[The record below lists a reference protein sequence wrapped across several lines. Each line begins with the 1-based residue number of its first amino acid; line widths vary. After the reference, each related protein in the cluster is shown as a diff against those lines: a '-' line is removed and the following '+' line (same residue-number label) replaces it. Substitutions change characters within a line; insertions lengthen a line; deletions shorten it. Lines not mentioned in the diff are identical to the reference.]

1 MNIEDIKKIG
11 DSVKEVSGLDI
22 FDNTRRRDYVEMRA
36 LVCYVL
42 RKKLRIGLTNIALYF
57 QSEGKTMHHATVIHL
72 IKMYPVYK
80 RYNSQLEDIEYS
92 FNFDKSFEF
101 NENNFIKNQ
110 YLIDKYNNLK
120 NKYDYLKNNVEN
132 NPILNVMHNI
142 PEDKRDEVIERII
155 MMKKSWDWKSKD
167 ECKVIEASTS
177 MEGMH
182 W

>member
-11 DSVKEVSGLDI
+11 DSVKEVSGLNI

-57 QSEGKTMHHATVIHL
+57 QSEGKTMHHATIIHL
-72 IKMYPVYK
+72 VKMYPMYK
-80 RYNSQLEDIEYS
+80 RYNSRLASIED
-92 FNFDKSFEF
+92 SFEQLNNLEF
-101 NENNFIKNQ
+101 NQDSYIRNQ
-110 YLIDKYNNLK
+110 YLSYNYDKLQEKYKNLK
-120 NKYDYLKNNVEN
+120 DNIKT
-132 NPILNVMHNI
+132 NPILDVLQDI
-142 PEDKRDEVIERII
+142 PEDKIDEVIERINI
-155 MMKKSWDWKSKD
+155 LKKSWDWKSKD
-167 ECKVIEASTS
+167 ECKVIEANTS

>member
-11 DSVKEVSGLDI
+11 DSVKEVSGLNI

-72 IKMYPVYK
+72 VKMYPMYK
-80 RYNSQLEDIEYS
+80 RYNSRLASIED
-92 FNFDKSFEF
+92 SFEQLNNLEF
-101 NENNFIKNQ
+101 NQDSYIRNQ
-110 YLIDKYNNLK
+110 YLSYNYDKLQEKYKNLK
-120 NKYDYLKNNVEN
+120 DNIKT
-132 NPILNVMHNI
+132 NPILDVLQDI
-142 PEDKRDEVIERII
+142 PEDKIDEVIERINI
-155 MMKKSWDWKSKD
+155 LKKSWDWKSKD
-167 ECKVIEASTS
+167 ECKVIEANTS

>member
-1 MNIEDIKKIG
+1 MKIEDIKKIG
-11 DSVKEVSGLDI
+11 DSVKEASGLNI
-22 FDNTRRRDYVEMRA
+22 FDNTRIREYVEMRA

-72 IKMYPVYK
+72 VNQYPMYK
-80 RYNSQLEDIEYS
+80 RYNPRLAEIED
-92 FNFDKSFEF
+92 NFEELNNLEF
-101 NENNFIKNQ
+101 NQESYIRNK
-110 YLIDKYNNLK
+110 YLSYNYDKLQEKYNK
-120 NKYDYLKNNVEN
+120 LKNNIKT
-132 NPILNVMHNI
+132 NPILEVLQEI
-142 PEDKRDEVIERII
+142 PEDKIDEVIERINI
-155 MMKKSWDWKSKD
+155 MKKSWDWKSKD

>member
-1 MNIEDIKKIG
+1 MKIEDIKKIG

-36 LVCYVL
+36 LVCYIL

>member
-1 MNIEDIKKIG
+1 MKIEDIKKIG

-72 IKMYPVYK
+72 VKMYPMYK
-80 RYNSQLEDIEYS
+80 RYNSRLASIED
-92 FNFDKSFEF
+92 SFEQLNNLEF
-101 NENNFIKNQ
+101 NQDSYIRNQ
-110 YLIDKYNNLK
+110 YLSYNYDKLQEKYKNLK
-120 NKYDYLKNNVEN
+120 DNIKT
-132 NPILNVMHNI
+132 NPILDILQDI
-142 PEDKRDEVIERII
+142 PEDKIDEVIERINI
-155 MMKKSWDWKSKD
+155 LKKSWDWKSKD
-167 ECKVIEASTS
+167 ECKVIEANTS

>member
-72 IKMYPVYK
+72 VKMYPMYK
-80 RYNSQLEDIEYS
+80 RYNSRLVSIEE
-92 FNFDKSFEF
+92 SFEQLNNLEF
-101 NENNFIKNQ
+101 NQDSYIRNQ
-110 YLIDKYNNLK
+110 YLSYNYDKLQEKYKNLK
-120 NKYDYLKNNVEN
+120 DNIKT
-132 NPILNVMHNI
+132 NPILDVLQDI
-142 PEDKRDEVIERII
+142 PEDKIDEVIERINI
-155 MMKKSWDWKSKD
+155 LKKSWDWKSKD
-167 ECKVIEASTS
+167 ECKVIEANTS

>member
-72 IKMYPVYK
+72 VNQYPMYK
-80 RYNSQLEDIEYS
+80 RYNSRLAEIED
-92 FNFDKSFEF
+92 SFEEINNLEF
-101 NENNFIKNQ
+101 NQDSYIRNQ
-110 YLIDKYNNLK
+110 YLTY
-120 NKYDYLKNNVEN
+120 KYDELRQKHKDLKDNIKT
-132 NPILNVMHNI
+132 NPILEVLQDI
-142 PEDKRDEVIERII
+142 PEDKIDEVIERINI
-155 MMKKSWDWKSKD
+155 MKKSWDWKSKD
-167 ECKVIEASTS
+167 KCKVIESSTS
-177 MEGMH
+177 MDGMH

>member
-11 DSVKEVSGLDI
+11 DSVKEVSGLNI

-80 RYNSQLEDIEYS
+80 KYNSTLEDIEYS

-110 YLIDKYNNLK
+110 YLIDKYNKLK
-120 NKYDYLKNNVEN
+120 NKYDDLKNNVEK

-142 PEDKRDEVIERII
+142 PEDRIDEVIERII

-167 ECKVIEASTS
+167 ECKVIEASS
-177 MEGMH
+177 GISDFAY
-182 W
+182 

>member
-11 DSVKEVSGLDI
+11 DSVKEVSGLNI

-72 IKMYPVYK
+72 VKMYPMYK
-80 RYNSQLEDIEYS
+80 RYNSRLASIED
-92 FNFDKSFEF
+92 SFEQLNNLEF
-101 NENNFIKNQ
+101 NQDSYIRNQ
-110 YLIDKYNNLK
+110 YLSYNYDKLQEKYKNLK
-120 NKYDYLKNNVEN
+120 DNIKTNH
-132 NPILNVMHNI
+132 ILDVLQDI
-142 PEDKRDEVIERII
+142 PEDKIDEVIERINI
-155 MMKKSWDWKSKD
+155 LKKSWDWKSKD
-167 ECKVIEASTS
+167 ECKVIEANTS

>member
-11 DSVKEVSGLDI
+11 DSVKEVSGLNI

-72 IKMYPVYK
+72 VKMYPMYK
-80 RYNSQLEDIEYS
+80 RYNSRLASIEE
-92 FNFDKSFEF
+92 SFEELNNLEF
-101 NENNFIKNQ
+101 NQDSYIRNQ
-110 YLIDKYNNLK
+110 YLSYNYDKLQEKYKNLK
-120 NKYDYLKNNVEN
+120 DNIKT
-132 NPILNVMHNI
+132 NPILDVLQDI
-142 PEDKRDEVIERII
+142 PEDKIDEVIERINI
-155 MMKKSWDWKSKD
+155 LKKSWDWKSKD
-167 ECKVIEASTS
+167 ECKVIEANTS
-177 MEGMH
+177 MDGMH

>member
-11 DSVKEVSGLDI
+11 DSVKEVSGLNI

-72 IKMYPVYK
+72 VNQYPMYK
-80 RYNSQLEDIEYS
+80 RYNSRLASIEE
-92 FNFDKSFEF
+92 SFEDLNNLEF
-101 NENNFIKNQ
+101 NQDSYIRNQ
-110 YLIDKYNNLK
+110 YLSYNYDKLQEKYKNLK
-120 NKYDYLKNNVEN
+120 DNIKT
-132 NPILNVMHNI
+132 NPILDVLQDI
-142 PEDKRDEVIERII
+142 PEHKIDEVIERINI
-155 MMKKSWDWKSKD
+155 LKKSWDWKSKD
-167 ECKVIEASTS
+167 ECKVIEANTS

>member
-1 MNIEDIKKIG
+1 MNIQDIKKIG

-36 LVCYVL
+36 LVCYIL

>member
-72 IKMYPVYK
+72 VKMYPMYK
-80 RYNSQLEDIEYS
+80 RYNSRLASIED
-92 FNFDKSFEF
+92 SFEELNNLEF
-101 NENNFIKNQ
+101 NQDSYIRNQ
-110 YLIDKYNNLK
+110 YLSYNYDKLQEKYKNLK
-120 NKYDYLKNNVEN
+120 DNIKT
-132 NPILNVMHNI
+132 NPILDVLQDI
-142 PEDKRDEVIERII
+142 PEDKIDEVIERINI
-155 MMKKSWDWKSKD
+155 LKKSWDWKSKD
-167 ECKVIEASTS
+167 ECKVIEANTS
-177 MEGMH
+177 MDGMH

>member
-1 MNIEDIKKIG
+1 MNIQDIKKIG

-72 IKMYPVYK
+72 VNQYPMYK
-80 RYNSQLEDIEYS
+80 RYNSRLEDIEYS
-92 FNFDKSFEF
+92 FNFDKSFQF

-110 YLIDKYNNLK
+110 YLIDKYNKLK
-120 NKYDYLKNNVEN
+120 NKYDDLKNNVEK

-142 PEDKRDEVIERII
+142 PEDKIDEVIERII
-155 MMKKSWDWKSKD
+155 MMKKSWYWKSKD
-167 ECKVIEASTS
+167 ECKVVEANTS

>member
-72 IKMYPVYK
+72 VKMYPMYK
-80 RYNSQLEDIEYS
+80 RYNSRLASIEE
-92 FNFDKSFEF
+92 SFEQLNNLEF
-101 NENNFIKNQ
+101 NQDSYIRNQ
-110 YLIDKYNNLK
+110 YLSYNYDKLQEKYKDLK
-120 NKYDYLKNNVEN
+120 DTIKT
-132 NPILNVMHNI
+132 NPILDVLKDI
-142 PEDKRDEVIERII
+142 PEDKIDEVIERINI
-155 MMKKSWDWKSKD
+155 LKKSWDWKSKD
-167 ECKVIEASTS
+167 KCEVIEASS
-177 MEGMH
+177 GISDFAY
-182 W
+182 

>member
-11 DSVKEVSGLDI
+11 DSVKEVSGLNI

-72 IKMYPVYK
+72 VKMYPMYK
-80 RYNSQLEDIEYS
+80 RYNSRLASIED
-92 FNFDKSFEF
+92 SFEQLNNLEF
-101 NENNFIKNQ
+101 NQDSYIRNQ
-110 YLIDKYNNLK
+110 YLSYNYDKLQEKYKNLK
-120 NKYDYLKNNVEN
+120 DNIKT
-132 NPILNVMHNI
+132 NPILDVLQDI
-142 PEDKRDEVIERII
+142 PEDKIDEVIERINI
-155 MMKKSWDWKSKD
+155 LKKSWDWKSKD
-167 ECKVIEASTS
+167 ECKVIEANTS
-177 MEGMH
+177 MDDMH

>member
-1 MNIEDIKKIG
+1 MKIEDIKKIG
-11 DSVKEVSGLDI
+11 DSVKEASGLNI
-22 FDNTRRRDYVEMRA
+22 FDNTRIREYVEMRA

-72 IKMYPVYK
+72 VNQYPMYK
-80 RYNSQLEDIEYS
+80 RYNPRLAEIED
-92 FNFDKSFEF
+92 SFEELNNLEF
-101 NENNFIKNQ
+101 NQESYIRNK
-110 YLIDKYNNLK
+110 YLSYNYDKLQEKYNK
-120 NKYDYLKNNVEN
+120 LKNNIKT
-132 NPILNVMHNI
+132 NPILEVLQEI
-142 PEDKRDEVIERII
+142 PEDKIDEVIERINI
-155 MMKKSWDWKSKD
+155 MKKSWDWKSKD

>member
-11 DSVKEVSGLDI
+11 DSVKEVSGLNI

-72 IKMYPVYK
+72 VKMYPMYK
-80 RYNSQLEDIEYS
+80 RYNSRLASIED
-92 FNFDKSFEF
+92 SFEQLNNLEF
-101 NENNFIKNQ
+101 NQDSYIRNQ
-110 YLIDKYNNLK
+110 YLSYNYDKLQEKYKNLK
-120 NKYDYLKNNVEN
+120 DNIKT
-132 NPILNVMHNI
+132 NPILDILQDI
-142 PEDKRDEVIERII
+142 PEDKIDEVIERINI
-155 MMKKSWDWKSKD
+155 LKKSWDWKSKD
-167 ECKVIEASTS
+167 ECKVIEANTS
-177 MEGMH
+177 MDGMH

>member
-11 DSVKEVSGLDI
+11 DSVKEVSGLNI

-72 IKMYPVYK
+72 VKMYPMYK
-80 RYNSQLEDIEYS
+80 RYNSRLASIED
-92 FNFDKSFEF
+92 SFEQLNNLEF
-101 NENNFIKNQ
+101 NQDSYIRNQ
-110 YLIDKYNNLK
+110 YLSYNYDKLQEKYKNLK
-120 NKYDYLKNNVEN
+120 DNIKT
-132 NPILNVMHNI
+132 NPILDVLQDI
-142 PEDKRDEVIERII
+142 PEDKIDEVIERINI
-155 MMKKSWDWKSKD
+155 LKKSWDWKSKD
-167 ECKVIEASTS
+167 ECKVIEANTS

-182 W
+182 L